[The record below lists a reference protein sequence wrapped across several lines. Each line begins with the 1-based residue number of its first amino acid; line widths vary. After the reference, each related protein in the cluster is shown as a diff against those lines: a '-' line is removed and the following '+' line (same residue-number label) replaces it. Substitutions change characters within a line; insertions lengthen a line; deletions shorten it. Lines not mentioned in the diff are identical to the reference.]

1 MKKELTRRSFL
12 KLAGVGALAVAM
24 SGSLTG
30 CDVIDNLK
38 DMDSVSAAIED
49 VKFMM
54 SADVVHY
61 GFSNVSENRTV
72 GFSPLCEVRNNSKK
86 AVTYGGIGSN
96 CEVIITG
103 VLTDKNGKEYPM
115 TYAGENGSAP
125 AGEKVEIKDFEL
137 EVSAKNLSSEGGK
150 IVTTF
155 AYKGKK
161 AIFTKVVGGDIT
173 SKVEKVE

>member
-12 KLAGVGALAVAM
+12 KLAGVGTLAVAM

-38 DMDSVSAAIED
+38 DMDSVSAAIGD

-86 AVTYGGIGSN
+86 AVTYGGSGSD

-103 VLTDKNGKEYPM
+103 VFENEDGKQYQM
-115 TYAGENGSAP
+115 TYKGHNGSFP
-125 AGEKVEIKDFEL
+125 AGEKVEIKDLHIQNFPL
-137 EVSAKNLSSEGGK
+137 YSA
-150 IVTTF
+150 
-155 AYKGKK
+155 
-161 AIFTKVVGGDIT
+161 
-173 SKVEKVE
+173 

>member
-38 DMDSVSAAIED
+38 DMDSVSAAIGD

-86 AVTYGGIGSN
+86 AVTYGGSGSD
-96 CEVIITG
+96 CEVIR
-103 VLTDKNGKEYPM
+103 
-115 TYAGENGSAP
+115 
-125 AGEKVEIKDFEL
+125 
-137 EVSAKNLSSEGGK
+137 
-150 IVTTF
+150 
-155 AYKGKK
+155 
-161 AIFTKVVGGDIT
+161 
-173 SKVEKVE
+173 

>member
-12 KLAGVGALAVAM
+12 KLAGVGTLAVAM

-38 DMDSVSAAIED
+38 DMDSVSAAIGD

-54 SADVVHY
+54 SASAWTNGVGGQENDVTY
-61 GFSNVSENRTV
+61 QPT
-72 GFSPLCEVRNNSKK
+72 CEIRNNSKK
-86 AVTYGGIGSN
+86 AVTYGGSGSG

-115 TYAGENGSAP
+115 TYKGKNGSFP

-173 SKVEKVE
+173 SKVE

>member
-38 DMDSVSAAIED
+38 DMDSVSAAIGD
-49 VKFMM
+49 VKFML
-54 SADVVHY
+54 SASVWTNGAGGQENDVTY
-61 GFSNVSENRTV
+61 QPT
-72 GFSPLCEVRNNSKK
+72 CEIRNNSKK
-86 AVTYGGIGSN
+86 AVTYGGSD

-115 TYAGENGSAP
+115 TYVGKNGSAP
-125 AGEKVEIKDFEL
+125 AGEKYKVKDFKL
-137 EVSAKNLSSEGGK
+137 VAVGKGLYMEGCK
-150 IVTTF
+150 VVTTF
-155 AYKGKK
+155 TYNGRK
-161 AIFTKVVGGDIT
+161 AVFTEYNNGNIT
-173 SKVEKVE
+173 SKVE

>member
-38 DMDSVSAAIED
+38 DMDSVSAAIGD
-49 VKFMM
+49 VKFMLSASVWVNNGSNGM
-54 SADVVHY
+54 SY
-61 GFSNVSENRTV
+61 QPT
-72 GFSPLCEVRNNSKK
+72 CEIRNNSKK
-86 AVTYGGIGSN
+86 AVTYGGSG

-115 TYAGENGSAP
+115 TYAGEKGSAP
-125 AGEKVEIKDFEL
+125 AGEKYEVKDFKLVAVGKEL
-137 EVSAKNLSSEGGK
+137 HVEGSK
-150 IVTTF
+150 VVTTF
-155 AYKGKK
+155 TYKGKK
-161 AIFTKVVGGDIT
+161 AVFTEYYDGNIT
-173 SKVEKVE
+173 SKVE

>member
-12 KLAGVGALAVAM
+12 KLAGVGTLAVAM

-38 DMDSVSAAIED
+38 DMDSVSAAIGD
-49 VKFMM
+49 VKFML
-54 SADVVHY
+54 SASAWVNN
-61 GFSNVSENRTV
+61 GSNGISYQPT
-72 GFSPLCEVRNNSKK
+72 CEIRNNSKK
-86 AVTYGGIGSN
+86 AVTYGGSGSN

-103 VLTDKNGKEYPM
+103 VLTDKNGKEYQM

-173 SKVEKVE
+173 SKVE

>member
-12 KLAGVGALAVAM
+12 KLAGAGALAVAM

-38 DMDSVSAAIED
+38 DMDSVSAAIGD

-54 SADVVHY
+54 SADVMHY
-61 GFSNVSENRTV
+61 GSSDASGNRTV
-72 GFSPLCEVRNNSKK
+72 GFQPLCEVRNNSKK
-86 AVTYGGIGSN
+86 AVTYGGSGSD

-103 VLTDKNGKEYPM
+103 VFEENEDGKQYPM
-115 TYAGENGSAP
+115 TYKGKNGSFP
-125 AGEKVEIKDFEL
+125 AGKKVEIKDFEL

-173 SKVEKVE
+173 SKVE

>member
-38 DMDSVSAAIED
+38 DLDSVSAAIGD

-54 SADVVHY
+54 SASAWTNGVGGQENDVSY
-61 GFSNVSENRTV
+61 QPT
-72 GFSPLCEVRNNSKK
+72 CEIRNNSKK
-86 AVTYGGIGSN
+86 AVTYGGSGSN

-103 VLTDKNGKEYPM
+103 VLTDKNGNPM
-115 TYAGENGSAP
+115 TYVGENGSAP
-125 AGEKVEIKDFEL
+125 AGEKYEVKDFKL
-137 EVSAKNLSSEGGK
+137 VAVGKGLYMEGSK
-150 IVTTF
+150 VVTTF
-155 AYKGKK
+155 TYNGRK
-161 AIFTKVVGGDIT
+161 AVFTEYNNGNIT
-173 SKVEKVE
+173 SKVE

>member
-1 MKKELTRRSFL
+1 MMKKELTRRSFL
-12 KLAGVGALAVAM
+12 KLAGVGTLAVAM

-38 DMDSVSAAIED
+38 DMDSVSAAIGD

-86 AVTYGGIGSN
+86 AVTYGGSGSN

-103 VLTDKNGKEYPM
+103 VFENEGTQYPM
-115 TYAGENGSAP
+115 TYKGKNGSFP
-125 AGEKVEIKDFEL
+125 AGEKVEIEDFEL
-137 EVSAKNLSSEGGK
+137 EVSAKNLSSESGK

-173 SKVEKVE
+173 SKVE

>member
-12 KLAGVGALAVAM
+12 KLAGAGALAVAM

-38 DMDSVSAAIED
+38 DMDSVSAAIGD

-61 GFSNVSENRTV
+61 ESGNVSENRTV

-86 AVTYGGIGSN
+86 AVTYGGSGSG

-103 VLTDKNGKEYPM
+103 VFENEDGTQYPM
-115 TYAGENGSAP
+115 T
-125 AGEKVEIKDFEL
+125 
-137 EVSAKNLSSEGGK
+137 
-150 IVTTF
+150 
-155 AYKGKK
+155 
-161 AIFTKVVGGDIT
+161 
-173 SKVEKVE
+173 

>member
-38 DMDSVSAAIED
+38 DMDSVSAAIGD

-54 SADVVHY
+54 SADAVRY

-72 GFSPLCEVRNNSKK
+72 GFLPLCEVRNNSKK
-86 AVTYGGIGSN
+86 AVTYGGSGSG

-125 AGEKVEIKDFEL
+125 AGEKYEVKDFKLVAVGEEL
-137 EVSAKNLSSEGGK
+137 HIKGSKV
-150 IVTTF
+150 VTTF
-155 AYKGKK
+155 TYQGKK
-161 AIFTKVVGGDIT
+161 AVFFTDYDGNIT
-173 SKVEKVE
+173 SKVE

>member
-38 DMDSVSAAIED
+38 DMDSVSAAIGD

-54 SADVVHY
+54 SASAWTNGVGGQENDVTY
-61 GFSNVSENRTV
+61 QPT
-72 GFSPLCEVRNNSKK
+72 CEIRNNSKK
-86 AVTYGGIGSN
+86 AVTYGGSG

-115 TYAGENGSAP
+115 TYKGKNGSFP

-173 SKVEKVE
+173 SKVE

>member
-38 DMDSVSAAIED
+38 DMDSVSAAIGD
-49 VKFMM
+49 VKFMLSASVWVNNGSNGM
-54 SADVVHY
+54 SY
-61 GFSNVSENRTV
+61 QPT
-72 GFSPLCEVRNNSKK
+72 CEIRNNSKK
-86 AVTYGGIGSN
+86 AVTYGGSG

-115 TYAGENGSAP
+115 TYAGEKGSAP
-125 AGEKVEIKDFEL
+125 AGEKYKVKDFKLVAVGKEL
-137 EVSAKNLSSEGGK
+137 HVEGSK
-150 IVTTF
+150 VETTF
-155 AYKGKK
+155 TYKGKK
-161 AIFTKVVGGDIT
+161 AVFTEYYDGNIT
-173 SKVEKVE
+173 SKVE

>member
-38 DMDSVSAAIED
+38 NMDSVSAAIGD
-49 VKFMM
+49 VKFMLSASVWVNNGSNGM
-54 SADVVHY
+54 SY
-61 GFSNVSENRTV
+61 QPT
-72 GFSPLCEVRNNSKK
+72 CEIRNNSKK
-86 AVTYGGIGSN
+86 AVTYGGSG

-115 TYAGENGSAP
+115 TYAGKNGSAP
-125 AGEKVEIKDFEL
+125 AGEKYEVKDFKLVAAGKEL
-137 EVSAKNLSSEGGK
+137 HVEGSK
-150 IVTTF
+150 VETTF
-155 AYKGKK
+155 TYKGKK
-161 AIFTKVVGGDIT
+161 AVFTEYYDGNIT
-173 SKVEKVE
+173 SKVE

>member
-61 GFSNVSENRTV
+61 GSSDASGNRTV
-72 GFSPLCEVRNNSKK
+72 GFQPLCEVRNNSKK
-86 AVTYGGIGSN
+86 AVTYGGSGSN

-115 TYAGENGSAP
+115 TYVGENGSAP
-125 AGEKVEIKDFEL
+125 AGEKYEVKDFKL
-137 EVSAKNLSSEGGK
+137 VAVGKGLYMEGSK
-150 IVTTF
+150 VVTTF

-161 AIFTKVVGGDIT
+161 AVFTEYYGGNIT
-173 SKVEKVE
+173 SKVE

>member
-38 DMDSVSAAIED
+38 DMDSVSAAIGD

-86 AVTYGGIGSN
+86 AVTYGGSGSN

-103 VLTDKNGKEYPM
+103 VFENEDGTKYPM
-115 TYAGENGSAP
+115 TYKGKNGSFP

-155 AYKGKK
+155 AYKGQE

-173 SKVEKVE
+173 SKVK

>member
-38 DMDSVSAAIED
+38 DMDSVSAAIGD
-49 VKFMM
+49 VKFMLSASVWVNNGSNGM
-54 SADVVHY
+54 SY
-61 GFSNVSENRTV
+61 QPT
-72 GFSPLCEVRNNSKK
+72 CEIRNNSKK
-86 AVTYGGIGSN
+86 AVTYGGSG

-125 AGEKVEIKDFEL
+125 AGGKYEVKDFKLVAVGEEL
-137 EVSAKNLSSEGGK
+137 HVEGSK
-150 IVTTF
+150 VVTTF
-155 AYKGKK
+155 TYKGKR
-161 AIFTKVVGGDIT
+161 AVFTEYYDGNIT
-173 SKVEKVE
+173 SKVE

>member
-12 KLAGVGALAVAM
+12 KLAGAGALAVAM

-38 DMDSVSAAIED
+38 DMDSVSAAIGD

-61 GFSNVSENRTV
+61 GSSDASGNRTV

-86 AVTYGGIGSN
+86 AVTYGGSGSD

-103 VLTDKNGKEYPM
+103 VFEENEDGKQYPM
-115 TYAGENGSAP
+115 TYKGKNGSFP

-173 SKVEKVE
+173 SKVE

>member
-12 KLAGVGALAVAM
+12 KLAGVGTLAVAM

-38 DMDSVSAAIED
+38 DMDSVSAAIGD

-54 SADVVHY
+54 SASAWTNGVGGQENDVTY
-61 GFSNVSENRTV
+61 Q
-72 GFSPLCEVRNNSKK
+72 PICEIRNNSKK
-86 AVTYGGIGSN
+86 AVTYGGSGSG

-115 TYAGENGSAP
+115 TYKGKNGSFP

-173 SKVEKVE
+173 SKVE

>member
-38 DMDSVSAAIED
+38 DMDSVSAAIGD

-54 SADVVHY
+54 SADVVQY

-86 AVTYGGIGSN
+86 AVTYGGSGSH

-103 VLTDKNGKEYPM
+103 VF
-115 TYAGENGSAP
+115 ENEDGNSEKWEQVCIGNIDDETVQNIV
-125 AGEKVEIKDFEL
+125 GEKYIFLDKKLRNILRIPSNLFIWQHL
-137 EVSAKNLSSEGGK
+137 AKV
-150 IVTTF
+150 I
-155 AYKGKK
+155 
-161 AIFTKVVGGDIT
+161 
-173 SKVEKVE
+173 

>member
-38 DMDSVSAAIED
+38 DMDSVSAAIGD
-49 VKFMM
+49 VKFMLSASVWVNNGSNGM
-54 SADVVHY
+54 SY
-61 GFSNVSENRTV
+61 QPT
-72 GFSPLCEVRNNSKK
+72 CEIRNNSKK
-86 AVTYGGIGSN
+86 AVTYGGSG

-125 AGEKVEIKDFEL
+125 AGEKYEVKDFRL
-137 EVSAKNLSSEGGK
+137 VAVGKGLYVEGSK
-150 IVTTF
+150 VVTTF
-155 AYKGKK
+155 TYKGKK
-161 AIFTKVVGGDIT
+161 AVFTEYYDGDIT
-173 SKVEKVE
+173 SKVE

>member
-38 DMDSVSAAIED
+38 DMDSVSAAIGD

-54 SADVVHY
+54 SADVVQY

-72 GFSPLCEVRNNSKK
+72 GFQPLCEVRNNSKK
-86 AVTYGGIGSN
+86 AVTYGGGSD

-103 VLTDKNGKEYPM
+103 VFENEDGKQYPM
-115 TYAGENGSAP
+115 TYKGKNGSFP

-173 SKVEKVE
+173 SKVE

>member
-12 KLAGVGALAVAM
+12 KLAGAGALAVAM

-38 DMDSVSAAIED
+38 DMDSVSAAIGD
-49 VKFMM
+49 VKFML
-54 SADVVHY
+54 SASVWSNGAGGQENDVSY
-61 GFSNVSENRTV
+61 QPT
-72 GFSPLCEVRNNSKK
+72 CEIRNNSKK

-115 TYAGENGSAP
+115 TYAGKNGSAP
-125 AGEKVEIKDFEL
+125 AGEKYEVKDFKL
-137 EVSAKNLSSEGGK
+137 VAVGKGLYMEGSK
-150 IVTTF
+150 VVTTF
-155 AYKGKK
+155 TYKGRK
-161 AIFTKVVGGDIT
+161 AVFTEYNNGNIT
-173 SKVEKVE
+173 SKVE